1 METLIELFGASSK
14 LEAIYWL
21 MAVGSSAMLG
31 IRLLL
36 GTLGIELDQDLDFDI
51 AGMDVSISSIVAFAC
66 ITGWTGVLGFNMPT
80 LTKAM
85 VIGVSSVAG
94 VAGFFLSLVL
104 FKQMKNLENTGN
116 LELDNAVGKVGKVY
130 LGIPGERNG
139 SGQIEVVVQGR
150 LTIMDA
156 LTDGSPITT
165 GQKVLVYATEGDK
178 LLVESYD
185 EKTIEETGTYS

>member
-36 GTLGIELDQDLDFDI
+36 GTIGIELDHELDFDI
-51 AGMDVSISSIVAFAC
+51 AGMDVSLSSFVAFVC
-66 ITGWTGVLGFNMPT
+66 IAGWTGVLGFNMPT
-80 LTKAM
+80 PLTKAM
-85 VIGVSSVAG
+85 VIGVSSIAG
-94 VAGFFLSLVL
+94 GAGFFLSLVL
-104 FKQMKNLENTGN
+104 FKQMKNLENNGN
-116 LELDNAVGKVGKVY
+116 LEIDNAIGKVGKVY

-139 SGQIEVVVQGR
+139 PGQVEVVVQGR

-156 LTDGSPITT
+156 LTDGATIIT

-185 EKTIEETGTYS
+185 EKAIEEGIS